1 MEENNLDEQNEQN
14 DPNEQNDSNKQNNL
28 NEQVE
33 QQMQPDWWKW
43 IVRIDT
49 RSIILHIVLVS
60 IVVVTLFI
68 SKPLLYLLFSKSSPN
83 LIEHYTDDTPVHRL
97 PKSVVPIHYQIELVL
112 ASKANYHGETNI
124 TINIVQKTKQISF
137 HSINLCIT
145 SNMIALSNNNGVSCE
160 TEGLDCYAD
169 KQWNTINFANT
180 LLPGRYTLY
189 IKFNGIIT
197 DDITDGFARIPYT
210 ENTQKGQ
217 NWFYVAN
224 SRIKGARRIFP
235 CWDEPEFKATFELNI
250 KHPKNC
256 IASSNMPLISSHADT
271 EDGGVWTYFNLTQEV
286 PTYLIIFTIHK
297 NDFVRTSIDNV
308 DILYKKHTN
317 EEHLQFAEQVI
328 TFVGYVLRN
337 FEWQISQEANI
348 PNPNLQHPEQKR
360 TMEDLK
366 IILYRAEHI
375 LYDEKSDPSAR
386 KADIVRFIAHEM
398 IYVWLSNKVT
408 PSWWSYLWIN
418 EGLSM
423 VIQMDALYKIP
434 SEINEITGKNGL
446 PTPNDFWTA
455 IRYVDPDGTN
465 LKHLMDSWTNKISY
479 PILEVTR
486 DYTTGV
492 ITVRLNRQ
500 ALTTWSIR
508 VSFTSESVCNFHDI
522 DGQSTWMTFY
532 YVLSSRLYDIH
543 PDDWVIL
550 NLQQTGY
557 YRVYYDKRNWRRLA
571 RFLKTEKYDKI
582 HVLNR
587 AQIIDDAYYFMVRKM
602 LEHDEFA
609 DIIEYLALRE
619 TNYIAWYPMIKNFE
633 LMSRTFPYQQST
645 YIKQHVLRSLVDGL
659 LQKIGFQ
666 EISHEDDLTKRL
678 RQEARHWACVLNSTM
693 CTEAATVE
701 LRHYMLDEPSAY
713 KFWSGWREWTHC
725 KGLMSGDADTWNKLF
740 VIWASKRDNQTL
752 EYLACTENLEIIY
765 KYLRPLSS
773 DHAYAIMQHHHA
785 KSFLS
790 VVARHAKN
798 IAILKFILRN
808 FRKIKP
814 KEVSTVAALLVIIN
828 NVYSAEQLQMI

>member
-1 MEENNLDEQNEQN
+1 
-14 DPNEQNDSNKQNNL
+14 
-28 NEQVE
+28 
-33 QQMQPDWWKW
+33 
-43 IVRIDT
+43 
-49 RSIILHIVLVS
+49 
-60 IVVVTLFI
+60 
-68 SKPLLYLLFSKSSPN
+68 
-83 LIEHYTDDTPVHRL
+83 
-97 PKSVVPIHYQIELVL
+97 
-112 ASKANYHGETNI
+112 
-124 TINIVQKTKQISF
+124 
-137 HSINLCIT
+137 
-145 SNMIALSNNNGVSCE
+145 MIALSNNNGVSCE

-423 VIQMDALYKIP
+423 VIQMDALYKIFPELEMMNLFVVQTQHECLRMDVLHDDLRDYPLNTVIQIP
-434 SEINEITGKNGL
+434 SEINEITGYYYRIKAPMILRMLKHVINQPGWFMIGVNRYLRKWKNGL

-532 YVLSSRLYDIH
+532 YILSSRLYDIH

-828 NVYSAEQLQMI
+828 NVYSAEQLQMIQEALKKYYMKEKTFLDLEYKISKRLVQIRNA